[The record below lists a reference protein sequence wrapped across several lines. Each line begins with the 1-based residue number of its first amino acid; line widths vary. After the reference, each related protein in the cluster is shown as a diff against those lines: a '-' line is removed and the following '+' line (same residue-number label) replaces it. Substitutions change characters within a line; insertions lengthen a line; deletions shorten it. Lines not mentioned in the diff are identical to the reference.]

1 MAHAQQ
7 AAVPVVGVLVGPSA
21 AEWASR
27 IAGVR
32 RGLAE
37 TGFFEGSNLA
47 MEYRWADGRL
57 DRLPP
62 MAAELVDRKVKVILA
77 VGGGSGAAVAAT
89 KNIPI
94 VFTTAGDPVQE
105 GLVASLNRPG
115 GNATGVTLL
124 ASEVGPKRIEL
135 LHELLPTATKIAF
148 LANPNYGPV
157 RSGVQAAAQRLGLET
172 IVLNVVNESD
182 IDRAFAQAI
191 QQRAAAVF
199 VGGEIFFIN
208 IGKHIAALGQLY
220 AIPVSSTEREQAMA
234 GGLMSYGV
242 DQVDMYRL
250 AGTYVGRILKGEK
263 PADLPV
269 QQPTKF
275 ELVINLKTAKTL
287 GLTIPETL
295 LATADEV
302 IQ

>member
-1 MAHAQQ
+1 MRRREFIAGIAGGAAWPLAARCQQMAA
-7 AAVPVVGVLVGPSA
+7 PVVGVLVGPSA

-27 IAGVR
+27 IAGVC

-47 MEYRWADGRL
+47 MEYRWADGRR

-77 VGGGSGAAVAAT
+77 VGGGADAAVAAT
-89 KNIPI
+89 KSIPI
-94 VFTTAGDPVQE
+94 VFTTAADPVQE
-105 GLVASLNRPG
+105 GLGASLNRPG

-157 RSGVQAAAQRLGLET
+157 PPGVQAAAQRLGLET
-172 IVLNVVNESD
+172 IVLTVVNESD

-191 QQRAAAVF
+191 QQRAEAVF
-199 VGGEIFFIN
+199 VGGETFFIN
-208 IGKHIAALGQLY
+208 IGKHIAALGQLH
-220 AIPVSSTEREQAMA
+220 AIPLSSTEREQVMA

-242 DQVDMYRL
+242 DQVDMFR
-250 AGTYVGRILKGEK
+250 T
-263 PADLPV
+263 DLPE
-269 QQPTKF
+269 PMSAASSR
-275 ELVINLKTAKTL
+275 AKSL
-287 GLTIPETL
+287 PICRFSSRQSLNW
-295 LATADEV
+295 
-302 IQ
+302 